1 MRRLLPTVML
11 IVSGCAGMSK
21 PAVAVEIAFGYDWND
36 ASPVFI
42 DVTADVRNLD
52 GIIVD
57 RPKARLPRTRPSS
70 TTVVLDNTDRLYDP
84 DYTAGTYYG
93 ELNPMTPI
101 RIRVTHNAVT
111 YDLFR
116 GFVSSWGVSSE
127 VHDHTVAVQA
137 LDGLTV
143 LQMLKIGSPF
153 ERQIRGFG
161 ADVRLWYRFSE
172 PVGAT
177 VVVDSSGNR
186 RDGVAW
192 GAVTFGAAGGMAT
205 TDDRA
210 ATFGGVNSQ
219 IELPATAGFA
229 GSSARS
235 VEAWFTTSA
244 TGDQG
249 LDFYIQFQN
258 TMSGW
263 LAVSL
268 DSSYF
273 AQAQAVEEGAVDNFW
288 ILGAAALNDGLL
300 HQIVYT
306 DSGAGAITLYVDGA
320 SVNSAALADSPT
332 LLQQRTFA
340 GANPLLSRWD
350 QGDISELILYD
361 TELTPT
367 EVLNNYTLGTTPWDN
382 QLTSARITAL
392 LDMIGWPSALRDL
405 DTGLSTMNQLAS
417 GQITAL
423 AAIWEA
429 VDTENGAAWIDGAGK
444 LLFANRRYRD
454 VSTYQ
459 ATFSAA
465 SIPFR
470 SADAKRDAAAL
481 RTVSQ
486 ISDTN
491 DAVTEYVGANEAPFG
506 PRVVARSTQT
516 TSVTEPYD
524 YATWL
529 YGEHGT
535 SLTDYAVV
543 VEAHTDT
550 SNANWASLLGLD
562 LGDLVRVVVA
572 AVEGIGSDV
581 DVAGFVESIH
591 IQATTHLWRFTIGV
605 SNAAGQRGFVLDNAT
620 IGVLD
625 GAGRLGF

>member
-1 MRRLLPTVML
+1 
-11 IVSGCAGMSK
+11 MSK
-21 PAVAVEIAFGYDWND
+21 PTVAVEIAFGYDWND

-52 GIIVD
+52 TIIVD
-57 RPKARLPRTRPSS
+57 RAKDRLTRTRPSS
-70 TTVVLDNTDRLYDP
+70 TTVVLDDTDRLYDP

-93 ELNPMTPI
+93 DLNPMTPI
-101 RIRVTHNAVT
+101 RIRATHNAVT

-116 GFVSSWGVSSE
+116 GFVSSWDVSSE
-127 VHDHTVAVQA
+127 AHDHTVTVQA

-143 LQMLKIGSPF
+143 LQMLKISSPF
-153 ERQIRGFG
+153 ERQIRSFG
-161 ADVRLWYRFSE
+161 GDVRAWYRFND
-172 PVGAT
+172 PVGST
-177 VVVDSSGNR
+177 TLLDSSGH
-186 RDGVAW
+186 GYHGTVTAT
-192 GAVTFGAAGGMAT
+192 VTFGVLGPLVGVSDGAAAFDGVNGMVALPAAAG
-205 TDDRA
+205 
-210 ATFGGVNSQ
+210 F
-219 IELPATAGFA
+219 I
-229 GSSARS
+229 GSAARS
-235 VEAWFTTSA
+235 IEGWFKADSNEDPKLYVQSLNPSVLGEGIGEIALFVLDPGTGSGRLRLIQGDA
-244 TGDQG
+244 T
-249 LDFYIQFQN
+249 YS
-258 TMSGW
+258 M
-263 LAVSL
+263 SL
-268 DSSYF
+268 DSD
-273 AQAQAVEEGAVDNFW
+273 ADVD
-288 ILGAAALNDGLL
+288 DGSW
-300 HQIVYT
+300 HQGVYT
-306 DSGAGAITLYVDGA
+306 DDGAGTGKLYVDG
-320 SVNSAALADSPT
+320 VLQTDTETDADSPT
-332 LLQQRTFA
+332 LVPSSLTRIGITSNS
-340 GANPLLSRWD
+340 GT
-350 QGDISELILYD
+350 GDISELILYD
-361 TELTPT
+361 FELTAD
-367 EVLNNYTLGTTPWDN
+367 EVLNNYTLGVTPWDN
-382 QLTSARITAL
+382 QLTSARITAVL
-392 LDMIGWPSALRDL
+392 NMIGWPAALRDL

-423 AAIWEA
+423 TAIWEA

-444 LLFANRRYRD
+444 LVFANRRYRD
-454 VSTYQ
+454 VSAYQ

-620 IGVLD
+620 LGALD

>member
-1 MRRLLPTVML
+1 
-11 IVSGCAGMSK
+11 MSK
-21 PAVAVEIAFGYDWND
+21 PTVAVEIAFGYDWND

-42 DVTADVRNLD
+42 DVSADVRNLD
-52 GIIVD
+52 TILID
-57 RPKARLPRTRPSS
+57 RAKDRLTRTRPSS

-93 ELNPMTPI
+93 DLNPMTPI

-111 YDLFR
+111 YDSFY
-116 GFVSSWGVSSE
+116 GYASSWDVSSE
-127 VHDHTVAVQA
+127 AHDHTVTVQA

-143 LQMLKIGSPF
+143 LQMLKVGSPF
-153 ERQIRGFG
+153 ERQIRNFG
-161 ADVRLWYRFSE
+161 GDVRAWYRFSE

-177 VVVDSSGNR
+177 VLVDHSANGYHGTPSGGVTFGVDGGMDGADLGAAFDAIDDKILLPAAAAKIGTGSWSIEGWYRTPYAGGSSVFLFQQRGSYEDASR
-186 RDGVAW
+186 GGLFIEAARIG
-192 GAVTFGAAGGMAT
+192 GAVTPGEARAYVYDSGRT
-205 TDDRA
+205 VQLLTDIA
-210 ATFGGVNSQ
+210 VN
-219 IELPATAGFA
+219 
-229 GSSARS
+229 
-235 VEAWFTTSA
+235 
-244 TGDQG
+244 D
-249 LDFYIQFQN
+249 D
-258 TMSGW
+258 
-263 LAVSL
+263 
-268 DSSYF
+268 
-273 AQAQAVEEGAVDNFW
+273 
-288 ILGAAALNDGLL
+288 LL
-300 HQIVYT
+300 HQIVVTHDGTGTYTFYLDGGEDDSSAGAAVTLADPILYIGYNLST
-306 DSGAGAITLYVDGA
+306 DSRYFD
-320 SVNSAALADSPT
+320 
-332 LLQQRTFA
+332 
-340 GANPLLSRWD
+340 
-350 QGDISELILYD
+350 GDISELILYD
-361 TELTPT
+361 LDLTPA

-382 QLTSARITAL
+382 QLTSARITAIL
-392 LDMIGWPSALRDL
+392 NMIGWPAALRDL

-423 AAIWEA
+423 TAIWEA

-444 LLFANRRYRD
+444 LVFANRRYRD

-486 ISDTN
+486 VTDQN
-491 DAVTEYVGANEAPFG
+491 DATTEYVGANEAPYG
-506 PRVVARSTQT
+506 PRVVSRSTQT

-535 SLTDYAVV
+535 PASDYVIV

-572 AVEGIGSDV
+572 AIEGVGSDV
-581 DVAGFVESIH
+581 DVACFVESIH
-591 IQATTHLWRFTIGV
+591 IEATTHLWRFTIGV

-620 IGVLD
+620 NGVLD